1 MFFVLLLFIKSPST
15 DPNVLWFCFN
25 CSKRR
30 NIFRENFFKIG
41 NSRRNIKLLV
51 TGYVI
56 NYLTAD
62 CHIPNRKG
70 GNGRGIL
77 TPWANACCEFP
88 NRPKPLMLHN
98 YKSKCPRT
106 YQCPRVS
113 VYFEIETCLQL
124 MNMLWIVI
132 LTPICIFICCAF
144 AGDSYQESKP
154 SDEKR
159 KNQVTGVIAWQNIIG
174 NRHIHGLKENRL
186 WSFGSRRHFGEN

>member
-62 CHIPNRKG
+62 CHMPNRKEG
-70 GNGRGIL
+70 KWPRDF
-77 TPWANACCEFP
+77 NALGKCCEFL
-88 NRPKPLMLHN
+88 NRPKPLM
-98 YKSKCPRT
+98 RRWT
-106 YQCPRVS
+106 
-113 VYFEIETCLQL
+113 
-124 MNMLWIVI
+124 I
-132 LTPICIFICCAF
+132 LNPWDG
-144 AGDSYQESKP
+144 AG
-154 SDEKR
+154 KR
-159 KNQVTGVIAWQNIIG
+159 KSSPHALSRSNWKLG
-174 NRHIHGLKENRL
+174 RLKERGKL
-186 WSFGSRRHFGEN
+186 EFQEKSLSRTIWGNPDSEKFLLVQTGNLCIGILNLARRIRNPSYD